1 MAGPQRPHARAPV
14 RSDMHAAPHGDAHK
28 DCTVHRCI
36 NNRAMMHTEG
46 QWAAKGVALHDPPPP
61 EAKGPRKGQRMAI
74 GQ

>member
-1 MAGPQRPHARAPV
+1 MNAKAPV

-46 QWAAKGVALHDPPPP
+46 QGTAKGLALHDSPPPP
-61 EAKGPRKGQRMAI
+61 EPVPLSCSHGCDVPVRC
-74 GQ
+74 